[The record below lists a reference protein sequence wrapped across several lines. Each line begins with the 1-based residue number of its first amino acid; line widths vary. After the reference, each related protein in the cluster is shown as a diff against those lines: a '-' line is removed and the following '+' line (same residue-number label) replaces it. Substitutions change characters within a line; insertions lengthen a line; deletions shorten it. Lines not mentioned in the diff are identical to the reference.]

1 MIGKQH
7 LVWLQPLGA
16 SKDGHEGVER
26 TGMLTKQQKRFPLL
40 SLRRTDAFEVAR
52 ARAWAKNQACN
63 LLATCSL
70 KPEPTLSKSLGSTN
84 TQSIEPHDHLH

>member
-26 TGMLTKQQKRFPLL
+26 TGMLTKQQKRFPFI
-40 SLRRTDAFEVAR
+40 SLRRTDAFEVAL
-52 ARAWAKNQACN
+52 ARAWAKKIG
-63 LLATCSL
+63 LAL
-70 KPEPTLSKSLGSTN
+70 Y
-84 TQSIEPHDHLH
+84 